1 MALDELV
8 DRLGKIG
15 VLMGGPSS
23 EREISLKSGKAVYE
37 ALIQAGFDAV
47 GIDIKTD
54 GPEENR
60 RLIGACGIDVAF
72 IALHGRFGEDGQI
85 QEILDGMGIP
95 YTGSGANASRL
106 AMDKIASRK
115 IFEASHLAVPGYR
128 QIDKHSYNANPKDK
142 VNDLTLPVVVK
153 PATHGSSIGLSIVD
167 KEELLPGSLDLAFSF
182 DDRILIEEFV
192 NGRELTVGI
201 LEDKALP
208 VIEIIPRK
216 GLFDYEAKYQAGMT
230 EYVVPA
236 QIEDEIARR
245 VQKTAL
251 SAHKLL
257 GCYGCSRVDIIL
269 SGDNTAFV
277 LEVNTIPG
285 LTATS
290 LLPKAAKVAGID
302 FLQLCVK
309 LLELAYDKAQNKHSV

>member
-1 MALDELV
+1 MALGGKKIGQF
-8 DRLGKIG
+8 GKIG

-37 ALIQAGFDAV
+37 ALSQPGLNAA

-54 GPEENR
+54 GKQENI
-60 RLIGACGIDVAF
+60 RLIESCGIDVAF

-95 YTGSGANASRL
+95 YTGSGARASRL
-106 AMDKIASRK
+106 AMDKTASRK

-128 QIDKHSYNANPKDK
+128 QIDKLSYGKDRK
-142 VNDLTLPVVVK
+142 IQNGDFALPLVIK
-153 PATHGSSIGLSIVD
+153 PATHGSSIGLSIVEK
-167 KEELLPGSLDLAFSF
+167 KEFLAGAIDLAFSF
-182 DDRILIEEFV
+182 DDRVLIEEFV
-192 NGRELTVGI
+192 GGRELTVGI
-201 LEDKALP
+201 LEEKPLP
-208 VIEIIPRK
+208 VVEIIPKK
-216 GLFDYEAKYQAGMT
+216 GLFDYEAKYHAGMT

-236 QIEDEIARR
+236 RLEEQIANN
-245 VQKTAL
+245 VQKAAL

-269 SGDNTAFV
+269 SEDNTPFV

-285 LTATS
+285 FTATS
-290 LLPKAAKVAGID
+290 LLPKAAKVAGMD
-302 FLQLCVK
+302 FFQLCVK
-309 LLELAYDKAQNKHSV
+309 LLELAYAKT